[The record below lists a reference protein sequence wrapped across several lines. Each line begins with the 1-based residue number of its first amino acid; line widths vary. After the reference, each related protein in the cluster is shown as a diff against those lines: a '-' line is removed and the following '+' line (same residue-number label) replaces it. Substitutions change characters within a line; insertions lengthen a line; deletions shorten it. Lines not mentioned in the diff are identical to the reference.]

1 MEFYMKRD
9 SVHDTTRKLAV
20 AGALGAVTVLLGITR
35 LGFIPR
41 FSGAAI
47 TIMPVP
53 VIIGAIIEGPV
64 VGIAVGAIFGIFSLF
79 QAAVAPTGVLDPFF
93 VNPLISVLPRV
104 LIGPAA
110 YGIYVLLKKPSR
122 IPAAVPP
129 AVASFA
135 GSIVN
140 TVAVLAALVFA
151 GAINWETFGV
161 VFAAN
166 GFLEAAASAVIG
178 TAVVLAWKNIGR
190 RRQSRLNSE
199 ADDEK

>member
-1 MEFYMKRD
+1 MKRD

-35 LGFIPR
+35 LGFIPW

-47 TIMPVP
+47 TIMQVP

>member
-35 LGFIPR
+35 LGFIPW

-47 TIMPVP
+47 TIMQVP